1 MLSAVGRRSVSTAVA
16 AKCLVPQEA
25 AGPGGGGG
33 AKQLVL
39 NNACSIHIIS
49 PKLGGV
55 TRH

>member
-25 AGPGGGGG
+25 AGPGGGG